1 MNNTCLP
8 QVVENCLCLPRIFVA
23 LDFRFCFV
31 SLLMPS
37 IFHRAR
43 IEDSTQVDIDSVLP
57 DECLHHFATP
67 GIIPPSARVDP
78 KLKIQPRQPLRIWD
92 IWKYGV
98 VAVAKGDY
106 DASFYQMS
114 SFIPCL
120 ATEVTGDVL
129 SHHVWGPRKKSWGIE
144 MTIVSSLMRGA
155 GRHSTLV
162 DIVSRACFIFPA
174 LLIFFKRLLSE
185 CS

>member
-1 MNNTCLP
+1 
-8 QVVENCLCLPRIFVA
+8 
-23 LDFRFCFV
+23 
-31 SLLMPS
+31 MPS

-43 IEDSTQVDIDSVLP
+43 IEDSTQVYINQLDRELP
-57 DECLHHFATP
+57 EQFLRHYATP
-67 GIIPPSARVDP
+67 GITPPSARVDP
-78 KLKIQPRQPLRIWD
+78 KLKIQPRRPLRIWD

-98 VAVAKGDY
+98 VAVSKGEHHSTFLPSEVLSLG
-106 DASFYQMS
+106 A
-114 SFIPCL
+114 

-162 DIVSRACFIFPA
+162 DIVSRRYYITPA
-174 LLIFFKRLLSE
+174 PLKYFRLPFE

>member
-1 MNNTCLP
+1 
-8 QVVENCLCLPRIFVA
+8 
-23 LDFRFCFV
+23 
-31 SLLMPS
+31 MPS
-37 IFHRAR
+37 IYRRAH
-43 IEDSTQVDIDSVLP
+43 IEDSSQVYINQIDRELP
-57 DECLHHFATP
+57 DQFLHYYATP
-67 GIIPPSARVDP
+67 GITPPSARVDP
-78 KLKIQPRQPLRIWD
+78 KLKIQPRRPIRIWD

-98 VAVAKGDY
+98 VAVSKGTHNCTFLPFEV
-106 DASFYQMS
+106 SPFGV
-114 SFIPCL
+114 

-162 DIVSRACFIFPA
+162 DIVSRKYYIAPAHTSCFF
-174 LLIFFKRLLSE
+174 RLPSE